1 MADVLTREQRSYNM
15 SRIRGQNTKP
25 EIILRKALWAAGLR
39 YRIKNRL
46 PGRPDIVFPSAK
58 VAVFV
63 DGCFWHGC
71 PEHMTWPKNNADFW
85 RQKIQ
90 RNMERDK
97 EVGDRLEVLGWKLL
111 RFWEH
116 EIKSNT
122 DSVAKQI
129 DAAISLCL

>member
-1 MADVLTREQRSYNM
+1 
-15 SRIRGQNTKP
+15 
-25 EIILRKALWAAGLR
+25 
-39 YRIKNRL
+39 
-46 PGRPDIVFPSAK
+46 
-58 VAVFV
+58 
-63 DGCFWHGC
+63 
-71 PEHMTWPKNNADFW
+71 MTWPKNNADFW